1 MAIQTT
7 TRRVSQVVDYVK
19 RQFGDESGVQVT
31 DTDLIRWINDGQME
45 IASVNKILRA
55 KASTDI
61 IRGQDTYD
69 FPLTK
74 VISIDAIHVNGRSVE
89 YMQFPDVDKYIM
101 ERDPKRERRGQPSH
115 WYDYGNQVTFWPI
128 PDKDVEAGIVI
139 FYIREP
145 DSVES
150 INDTLNIPD
159 RYYNSLVRYVL
170 AQAYEMDEDWQ
181 AARQKNEQFNADL
194 TDLADEETR
203 LSSKAYPTITFV

>member
-45 IASVNKILRA
+45 IATINKILRA
-55 KASTDI
+55 KASTDLI
-61 IRGQDTYD
+61 SGQDTYD

-74 VISIDAIHVNGRSVE
+74 VISIDGIHVNGITVE
-89 YMQFPDVDKYIM
+89 YMQFPDIDKYIM
-101 ERDPKRERRGQPSH
+101 QRDPKREQTGQPTH

-128 PDKDVEAGIVI
+128 PDKAVTGGITV
-139 FYIREP
+139 FYVREP
-145 DSVES
+145 DSVETVT
-150 INDTLNIPD
+150 DTLNIPD

-194 TDLADEETR
+194 TDLADEEVQ
-203 LSSKAYPTITFV
+203 LSSKAYPTITFL